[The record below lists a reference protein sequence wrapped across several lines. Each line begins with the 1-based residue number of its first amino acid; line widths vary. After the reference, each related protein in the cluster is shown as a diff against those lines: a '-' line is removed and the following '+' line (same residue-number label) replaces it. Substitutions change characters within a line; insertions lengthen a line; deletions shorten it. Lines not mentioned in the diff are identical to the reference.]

1 MLMPKR
7 TKYRKVMKGRNRGT
21 SHRANT
27 LAYGDFGLKALEH
40 SRIDGRQIEASR
52 ISITRKM
59 NRQGKVWIMVFPDK
73 PLTKR
78 PLEVRMGKGKG
89 PIEKYVM
96 NIKPGKI
103 CFEIAGIPEE
113 IAREALILAQ
123 SKLPFKTKIVTREGE
138 NELFWY

>member
-7 TKYRKVMKGRNRGT
+7 TKYRKQMKGRNRGK
-21 SHRANT
+21 SHRANS
-27 LAYGDFGLKALEH
+27 LAYGEFGLKALEH
-40 SRIDGRQIEASR
+40 NRIDARQIEAAR
-52 ISITRKM
+52 IAMTRKM
-59 NRQGKVWIMVFPDK
+59 NRAGKVWIMVFPHK

-103 CFEIAGIPEE
+103 CFEVAGVSEE
-113 IAREALILAQ
+113 LARESLMLAQ
-123 SKLPFKTKIVTREGE
+123 SKLPFKTKIVSKEVE
-138 NELFWY
+138 HELF